1 MAYWPW
7 RGWRPR
13 ISLGE
18 NVHEWRFGHDHD
30 VGNSGRTHVV
40 APRKVIIIILL
51 LIIVIDALRTDT
63 ERYTH
68 GVGGVGVVEVVA
80 YRSA

>member
-1 MAYWPW
+1 
-7 RGWRPR
+7 
-13 ISLGE
+13 
-18 NVHEWRFGHDHD
+18 
-30 VGNSGRTHVV
+30 
-40 APRKVIIIILL
+40 VIIIIIL